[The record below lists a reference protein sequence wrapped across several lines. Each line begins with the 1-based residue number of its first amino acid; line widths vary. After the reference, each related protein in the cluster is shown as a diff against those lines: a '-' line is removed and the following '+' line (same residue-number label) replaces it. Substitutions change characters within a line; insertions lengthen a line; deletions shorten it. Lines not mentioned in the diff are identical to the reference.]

1 MIAADRWRNGSF
13 VTVVIVSR
21 AAPLALWKLL
31 QLGRG
36 DRVAVLARTDHTV
49 PHVIAGVRL
58 ETHVRFAT
66 SLKVIVWT
74 ESGIASVVF
83 LKDLTHYRLGLIG
96 QSHTTVGGV
105 V

>member
-36 DRVAVLARTDHTV
+36 DRVAVLARTDHAV
-49 PHVIAGVRL
+49 SHVIAGVRL
-58 ETHVRFAT
+58 ETHVRFTT
-66 SLKVIVWT
+66 SLKVIIWAK
-74 ESGIASVVF
+74 SGVTSVVF
-83 LKDLTHYRLGLIG
+83 LVDLTNYGLGLIG
-96 QSHTTVGGV
+96 QPQSTIGGV